1 MKRRVPSKTSVQRWR
16 VTVIGGSRAREITEL
31 QADSAEAAIKR
42 AIREHG
48 INDPHQQ
55 KRLAAYRVA

>member
-1 MKRRVPSKTSVQRWR
+1 MKRIKKSSAPRWR
-16 VTVIGGSRAREITEL
+16 VTRIVGAKAQHLGEL

-42 AIREHG
+42 AIREFR
-48 INDPHQQ
+48 IEPERQ